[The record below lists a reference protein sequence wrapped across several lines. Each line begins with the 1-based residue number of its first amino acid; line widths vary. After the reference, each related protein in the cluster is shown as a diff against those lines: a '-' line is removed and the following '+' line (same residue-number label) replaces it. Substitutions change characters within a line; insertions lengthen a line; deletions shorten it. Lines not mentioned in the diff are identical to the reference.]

1 VRNSL
6 DHLVGEREQRRRHSE
21 AECFRCLEI
30 DNQFELGSDR
40 SAERAGLVRILDP
53 RSDAVKPLRV
63 PRTARARS
71 AEPAAPANVVLSN
84 RPEID
89 LS

>member
-1 VRNSL
+1 M
-6 DHLVGEREQRRRHSE
+6 DWM
-21 AECFRCLEI
+21 A
-30 DNQFELGSDR
+30 DQFELDSGR